1 MPGDDASLQRP
12 ITLKTPDGAFIP
24 LRDAAF
30 EVRVDGPRV
39 TTEVTVR
46 FHNGTGRTVEADL
59 VLPLPPFA
67 SVKGFQ
73 ARWGQHALDGRV
85 QGRTQAAA
93 TYTHAVSQ
101 GHAAALG
108 EGEGEDLARLRLAPI
123 EADAEVLVTLTILHG
138 ALATMEGHRVVV
150 PLTYMPRYVEDAGAL
165 TPTEAAALDRARPA
179 TSEARATV
187 RMLVRGVE
195 PAQVR
200 CASHTT
206 QTAPARRGVEL
217 RIEGAALDR
226 DVIVEVL
233 DRPAGDAPGVSL
245 RVCRAVGADA
255 LGACALA
262 TVTPPAFADEGATT
276 PRTVLFLVDRS
287 GSMGGRP
294 MEAARR
300 AVRGSLRALGPDDR
314 FNILAFDDRVEAF
327 ARTAVPFSDETL
339 RAADAFADALDARG
353 GTEASQALQAV
364 MTDTPKGA
372 ATTWK
377 GAVPADD
384 RARLRLVVFMTD
396 GNVAGAAGVLRA
408 ARTALRDTRVHVLG
422 IGDSVNHALL
432 GEIAALGGGTYTPV
446 STDEDLERALTHLKN
461 AFYAPV
467 WTSVTARLLRQ
478 GEALDLPALEP
489 PTPWDLFA
497 RAPLTFAW
505 RGALEPGDALRL
517 EGRAPDGSARAVT
530 VALDEALDDDEAP
543 ARWAAMRARRLT
555 YRFDAEDDAALEA
568 LGVAYGF
575 VTRRTSLVAVDPN
588 PSGVRV
594 EASVSVSLPM
604 PGNVAEELE
613 RGFGGSAMRT
623 QAGLAPPG
631 AVYAVAS
638 MAMPTPSSVP
648 MGPPVGGAG
657 GAKKKA
663 AKGGLLGRAMQKVS
677 DVFSGSAPEADEAGA
692 AMDFMPAELAD
703 DSDDAPMLG
712 APPAPP
718 PAPAPRAR
726 AASAA
731 PGGAPRREA
740 VAPTPTFPADDAA
753 ALRALL
759 LQQRADGTFGDVGT
773 TLAAVAALVSRGHT
787 HREGDFRAELKR
799 TLATLRG
806 RIAGLQG
813 DEAVWA
819 SLAVSLLVVAHGG
832 APEGLSGSLEAAVR
846 GVSLGDARGLR
857 AAVAAALAAA
867 PGGWETHSLAAA
879 VRVRFLTP

>member
-1 MPGDDASLQRP
+1 MPSDDASLQRP

-93 TYTHAVSQ
+93 TYAHAVSH

-200 CASHTT
+200 CASHKT

-245 RVCRAVGADA
+245 RVCRTVGADG

-327 ARTAVPFSDETL
+327 ARTAVPFNDETL
-339 RAADAFADALDARG
+339 RAADAYADALDARG

-396 GNVAGAAGVLRA
+396 GDVAGAAGVLRA
-408 ARTALRDTRVHVLG
+408 AQTALRDTRVHVLG

-478 GEALDLPALEP
+478 GDTLDLPALEP

-505 RGALEPGDALRL
+505 RGALEPGDVLRL
-517 EGRAPDGSARAVT
+517 EGRAPDGSQRAVT
-530 VALDEALDDDEAP
+530 VVLDEALDDDEAP

-575 VTRRTSLVAVDPN
+575 VTRRTSLVAVDPS
-588 PSGVRV
+588 PSGARV

-604 PGNVAEELE
+604 PGNVVEELE
-613 RGFGGSAMRT
+613 RGFGGGATLT
-623 QAGLAPPG
+623 QSGMAPPG

-638 MAMPTPSSVP
+638 MAMPSPAP
-648 MGPPVGGAG
+648 MGGAG
-657 GAKKKA
+657 GPKKKA

-677 DVFSGSAPEADEAGA
+677 DMFGGADPPEAEEAGA
-692 AMDFMPAELAD
+692 AMDFMSAELADDSD

-726 AASAA
+726 AAPAA

-740 VAPTPTFPADDAA
+740 VAPTPTFPTDDAA

-806 RIAGLQG
+806 RVAGLSG
-813 DEAVWA
+813 DEAVWT
-819 SLAVSLLVVAHGG
+819 SLAVSLLVAAHGG
-832 APEGLSGSLEAAVR
+832 APEGLSGSLEVAAQA
-846 GVSLGDARGLR
+846 VSLGDARSLR
-857 AAVAAALAAA
+857 TAVVAALAAA
-867 PGGWETHSLAAA
+867 PKGWDTHALAAA
-879 VRVRFLTP
+879 VRVRFFTV